1 MCIKNLVSIKL
12 VSYTQSCL
20 YLRKVCQYFNW
31 FYKQPLIWLNFFV
44 RFSKLRKLWAGTNGF
59 TNSASPADSVPTP
72 WINLQWWKDQI
83 LRSTARHATSG
94 NTSLGEGTSFVIQV
108 LAYTGIFRR
117 GTPQNYP
124 KPIKL
129 SSFGLSKSSDCQ
141 IIFSYGNPMTY
152 I

>member
-83 LRSTARHATSG
+83 LRSTARHVILKSG
-94 NTSLGEGTSFVIQV
+94 ILHCPWIHI
-108 LAYTGIFRR
+108 LLR
-117 GTPQNYP
+117 GTVRDPP
-124 KPIKL
+124 EMTSHKFDTIPTSSLEIKIL
-129 SSFGLSKSSDCQ
+129 SLF
-141 IIFSYGNPMTY
+141 
-152 I
+152 